1 MTHYKWLTKK
11 TTNNHGLV
19 KMKSDHTKNIVSIPA
34 DESSANNITLSEV
47 AKLPTSHGHF
57 EVRVVKDS
65 SDTEHVI
72 IYKGT
77 IENADILDVRVHSEC
92 LTGEVFA
99 SLRCDCDQQLGWALN
114 HIETL
119 GTGMVIYLRQEGR
132 GIGLFNKIRAYALQD
147 TGLDTVEANQ
157 ELGFPSDLRTYEVAA
172 DILNALG
179 VSAINLITNNPRKV
193 DALQKHG
200 IDIKRRIPILI
211 EPNDHNRHYLRVK
224 GDKLKHLF

>member
-1 MTHYKWLTKK
+1 
-11 TTNNHGLV
+11 
-19 KMKSDHTKNIVSIPA
+19 MKSDSTKIFKSIPI
-34 DESSANNITLSEV
+34 DDSRTSKITLSEV
-47 AKLPTSHGHF
+47 ARLPTSHGHF

-65 SDTEHVI
+65 GDTEHVI

-147 TGLDTVEANQ
+147 TGLDTVEANR

-172 DILNALG
+172 EILNALG

-193 DALQKHG
+193 DALRKHG
-200 IDIKRRIPILI
+200 IDIKHRIPILI
-211 EPNDHNRHYLRVK
+211 EPNDHNRHYLKVK
-224 GDKLKHLF
+224 GDKLKHLL